1 MGFRPVQSLEATCAS
16 MPPTSML
23 SARCRRDVGEMSA
36 RCRRGVGEVLNAA
49 SRSTIP
55 RWPRSLRF
63 APGGGRAHE
72 HSGYTAEH
80 HTPVRT
86 SHAHA
91 PLQTRAAARARALL
105 GP

>member
-1 MGFRPVQSLEATCAS
+1 M
-16 MPPTSML
+16 
-23 SARCRRDVGEMSA
+23 SARRMSA